1 MAELAPSLVEL
12 ARRYGVATE
21 YLDWKG
27 QHVVVP
33 ETTLVAVLGA
43 LGVAATTEDD
53 RVAALAA
60 HDRDYWERCLPPTI
74 VGRSGSASSFWVH
87 VTHGD
92 PIGLWIRL
100 EDGSVRTGLR
110 KLENNRAPYDL
121 DGRWVGEATVEL
133 PGDLPLGYHALHLQV
148 GSFDTSTPLIV
159 SPGSLELP
167 ARLGRRRTWGL
178 ATQLYS
184 VRSQRSWG
192 MGDLTDLTDLAVWS
206 GSRHGA
212 GSSWSTRYTP
222 PPPPRRWSHHRTCRP
237 RAGSSIRCICGSRR
251 YPNSP
256 MSATAAPSARRG
268 PRCRPAQTRWS

>member
-110 KLENNRAPYDL
+110 QLENNRAPYDL

-133 PGDLPLGYHALHLQV
+133 PADLPLGYHAAAPAGRVVRHQHAAHRLPRLA
-148 GSFDTSTPLIV
+148 GAASA
-159 SPGSLELP
+159 PGC
-167 ARLGRRRTWGL
+167 A
-178 ATQLYS
+178 
-184 VRSQRSWG
+184 
-192 MGDLTDLTDLAVWS
+192 TDL
-206 GSRHGA
+206 GA
-212 GSSWSTRYTP
+212 GHPALQRAIPTILGH
-222 PPPPRRWSHHRTCRP
+222 RRFD
-237 RAGSSIRCICGSRR
+237 
-251 YPNSP
+251 
-256 MSATAAPSARRG
+256 
-268 PRCRPAQTRWS
+268 